1 MIHNVQAVCHRWKE
15 AGLEAVVSC
24 LRQDRNKT
32 TRHQQRE
39 PGRPGPLG
47 LLLGEPSGSFL
58 YAFELKAFPH
68 HG

>member
-32 TRHQQRE
+32 TRHQ
-39 PGRPGPLG
+39 
-47 LLLGEPSGSFL
+47 
-58 YAFELKAFPH
+58 
-68 HG
+68 